1 MSHIF
6 LLVGAPAVGKSTT
19 AHALA
24 ARFQKSIHIPVDN
37 IRDMVVS
44 GLLLPGPE
52 WSLGLIEQVA
62 LARASVIQ
70 MALNYSKA
78 GFVVVIDDFWDTNSK
93 LREYESLIQEANF
106 HKILLLPS
114 QQAAE
119 ERNIKRAGPGDGNP
133 YIADGIRAVYEQLH
147 NDFPNGERS
156 GWMVVDTTDLNIEST
171 VAQILTKID
180 KEK

>member
-52 WSLGLIEQVA
+52 WSLNSSQVA

-93 LREYESLIQEANF
+93 LREYGKPDSRSNF

-133 YIADGIRAVYEQLH
+133 YIADGIRAVC
-147 NDFPNGERS
+147 RAA
-156 GWMVVDTTDLNIEST
+156 
-171 VAQILTKID
+171 AQ
-180 KEK
+180 

>member
-24 ARFQKSIHIPVDN
+24 AHFQKSIHIPVDD

-44 GLLLPGPE
+44 GRLLPGPD
-52 WSLGLIEQVA
+52 WSEGLVEQVA
-62 LARASVIQ
+62 LARASVTQ

-78 GFVVVIDDFWDTNSK
+78 GFVVVIDDFWDTNSH
-93 LREYESLIQEANF
+93 LQEYDSLINL
-106 HKILLLPS
+106 HKIMLLPS

-119 ERNIKRAGPGDGNP
+119 ERNIKRAGTGDGNP
-133 YIADGIRAVYEQLH
+133 YIADGIRAVYEQLR

-156 GWMVVDTTDLNIEST
+156 GWMVVDTTDKTIDAT
-171 VAQILTKID
+171 VMHILTQTD